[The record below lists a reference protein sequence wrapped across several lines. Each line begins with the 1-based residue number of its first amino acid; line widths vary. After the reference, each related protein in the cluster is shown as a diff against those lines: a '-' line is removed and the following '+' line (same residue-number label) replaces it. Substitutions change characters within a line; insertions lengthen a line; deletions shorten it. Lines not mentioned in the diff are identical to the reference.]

1 MPMNEYKIVNATQ
14 LDADLASIANT
25 IKRKTSETHDYVFP
39 EDFNNALEKMYYE
52 NNSLGLEDIMIEG
65 KSVTIP
71 GGYYSKDV
79 NVEIQDGMLY
89 ANNLIISENPT
100 VNISDD
106 GSSLEVKYSAEGVP
120 DFYLTPGYIGNIS
133 NNSIIKAQGEI
144 TVSLV
149 DFFEGKDNA
158 TIVNNEDGTTTI
170 TITISAME

>member
-1 MPMNEYKIVNATQ
+1 
-14 LDADLASIANT
+14 
-25 IKRKTSETHDYVFP
+25 
-39 EDFNNALEKMYYE
+39 MYYE

-133 NNSIIKAQGEI
+133 NNSIIKA
-144 TVSLV
+144 
-149 DFFEGKDNA
+149 
-158 TIVNNEDGTTTI
+158 
-170 TITISAME
+170 